1 MNKTTPYT
9 PVVSI
14 IGFHHARGPE
24 VEHWIGVDNE
34 DHISEWPLLPFLA
47 LADGAHFAEEDF
59 SYFTLKHETASGPS
73 TLFGISCTRQLDS
86 NELIDRPADVT
97 RSTVQKAVVVIAN
110 SPTFFFGHLKQQL
123 SAVTTA
129 WFAQRNFEDLDI
141 ITKFQESLKKAFK
154 DIEHGREQYVGLSLR
169 ELVYEFRH
177 QTLVLFKCA
186 LLQPKMLFFG
196 SRCERLC
203 MTQFSLLS
211 LIPGLLRNLEDCSD
225 PDLNSYES
233 KLRKPTSVKTSDRQS
248 LLRFMGFPLQIFGK
262 GALFGPYTP
271 LQQLD
276 ILADFGTKS
285 YIVGSTNSL
294 LLQQRDRYSD
304 ILVNLDENSIN
315 VTSPSLRAALVL
327 SAADRRWIDALVFS
341 VTESWDEADPSR
353 PKTMGFVGS
362 EDYIRLQFEE
372 YVLSMVSAVKYHLF
386 LDKHHGSDQ
395 NLFLPDI
402 EGDPAYDFQMDWVD
416 YWKMTENFRIFQK
429 FTDSELFDL
438 VPPKHVMA
446 GGLTMEDVQRR
457 IVQQMRELGVDEKVN
472 RGREVLATT
481 LASGRTNV
489 TTVFSNLSKNV
500 EKFREQRRSQDVTP
514 QLNPEVIASP
524 TSEGSPAIEP
534 TAVVTAT
541 TTTNVANSAT
551 PVAETVTRA
560 GTYFSSWAAW
570 AGEKRKAFVR
580 PAILSPPQEPIID
593 TNEKSLPPDPPKKSF
608 EESIFDAR
616 ARAVYGSSGSP
627 VMSPQGNSGLPF
639 STTKNLDEENG
650 VGLGIANLEPK
661 NPPVPATERALSLKL
676 DKAEPALPALPVE
689 KEGDEKDMPL
699 LTSGKAVQSAPAQ
712 EGEGLDIPPPTPP
725 KPAPVNEDGMTGIP
739 SIIPAK
745 SVMLEEEGEQ
755 STPPPKPKKSAPP
768 DEEEKVSVDV
778 PPAAPV
784 ESGLPVVEET
794 EAVMPPPPALTE
806 SALPVKEENIPPLP
820 PVKGEPKNVSP
831 AVQKGVPQESPDM
844 DPSLNSKL
852 PVEKAAKSPVSE
864 PESVESTQS
873 PTPALEVAVPTK
885 TEADISQPLASPAE
899 DVESPRLVIR
909 KRRVVAEPTQPSSP
923 VLDKVERPLRPGR
936 LAQTPFGPTIGGTS
950 EISSVSEKLARR
962 SIPTFETAIG
972 SIKSERVSPEPM
984 KSPDYNKTT
993 PADIF
998 SAREKSPEPFR
1009 VNRHVRGESTNQNSP
1024 QEPVIKPLSRAGT
1037 ESATIGSKISGE
1049 SLRSTRFMRS
1059 ESPVTNTGEPVF
1071 KPTRHTRNES
1081 GSMSPAIEPALRP
1094 IRHARTES
1102 GSMSSDNSVLRSVGV
1117 GVGSGGIGP
1126 DREPV
1131 LRPIRHARTES
1142 GSMNSDKDTVLRS
1155 VGHTRTDSGRISPE
1169 KEPVLRS
1176 IGHIRSE
1183 SGSTSPE
1190 KPAPKPERIKSSIA
1204 ERAKRFSQQEDPS
1217 DAPKSS
1223 FAARRAMFEKK

>member
-1 MNKTTPYT
+1 MNTTTPYT

-24 VEHWIGVDNE
+24 VEHWIGVDDQ

-59 SYFTLKHETASGPS
+59 SYFTLKHETASGPT

-211 LIPGLLRNLEDCSD
+211 LVPGLLRNLEDCSD

-248 LLRFMGFPLQIFGK
+248 LLKFMGFPLQIFGK

-372 YVLSMVSAVKYHLF
+372 YVLSMVSSVKYHLF

-514 QLNPEVIASP
+514 QPNSEVITSP
-524 TSEGSPAIEP
+524 TSEGLPATES
-534 TAVVTAT
+534 AAASTAT
-541 TTTNVANSAT
+541 TSIAT
-551 PVAETVTRA
+551 PAIPVAETVTRA

-570 AGEKRKAFVR
+570 AGEKKKAFVK
-580 PAILSPPQEPIID
+580 PSITSPPPEPATD
-593 TNEKSLPPDPPKKSF
+593 ANEKSLPPDPPKKSF

-616 ARAVYGSSGSP
+616 ARAAYGGSDSP
-627 VMSPQGNSGLPF
+627 IMSPQRNSGSGFPLGAA
-639 STTKNLDEENG
+639 KNLDDEKG

-661 NPPVPATERALSLKL
+661 NSPVPTTERPLPPKL
-676 DKAEPALPALPVE
+676 DKVLPIDEERRSMPPPTPAKQVLAEEERA
-689 KEGDEKDMPL
+689 KTDMPSVTPAKSTL
-699 LTSGKAVQSAPAQ
+699 PIEEEGGERGIPSPTPAKAVEEEEQGMSPPTSMEKAPLCEREQIETGMHLAAPV
-712 EGEGLDIPPPTPP
+712 GSGLSVEEEKTEKVMPPPEPVKSVLPIEEEDIPPPTPVKDEP
-725 KPAPVNEDGMTGIP
+725 KTVFPGVQ
-739 SIIPAK
+739 
-745 SVMLEEEGEQ
+745 EEVIQ
-755 STPPPKPKKSAPP
+755 ASP
-768 DEEEKVSVDV
+768 D
-778 PPAAPV
+778 
-784 ESGLPVVEET
+784 
-794 EAVMPPPPALTE
+794 TE
-806 SALPVKEENIPPLP
+806 SSHNP
-820 PVKGEPKNVSP
+820 G
-831 AVQKGVPQESPDM
+831 
-844 DPSLNSKL
+844 L
-852 PVEKAAKSPVSE
+852 PVEKPVESPVLD
-864 PESVESTQS
+864 PESIESTQLLAS
-873 PTPALEVAVPTK
+873 ALEVEIPTK
-885 TEADISQPLASPAE
+885 AETDTAQPLASPVE
-899 DVESPRLVIR
+899 KVESPKLVVR
-909 KRRVVAEPTQPSSP
+909 KRRVVVEPTQPSSP
-923 VLDKVERPLRPGR
+923 VLEKVERPLRPGR
-936 LAQTPFGPTIGGTS
+936 LAQTPFGPTIGVTS
-950 EISSVSEKLARR
+950 EISSVAEKIARR

-972 SIKSERVSPEPM
+972 SIKSEVSPEPM
-984 KSPDYNKTT
+984 KSPDYNKAS
-993 PADIF
+993 PMEAI
-998 SAREKSPEPFR
+998 SARAKSPESFR
-1009 VNRHVRGESTNQNSP
+1009 VGRHIRGESVTHTSP
-1024 QEPVIKPLSRAGT
+1024 QETIIKPLSRAGT
-1037 ESATIGSKISGE
+1037 ESATIGLKTSGE

-1059 ESPVTNTGEPVF
+1059 ESPVTITGEPVL
-1071 KPTRHTRNES
+1071 KPTRHTRNDS
-1081 GSMSPAIEPALRP
+1081 GSLSPVREPALRP

-1102 GSMSSDNSVLRSVGV
+1102 GSMNSDNSVLRSVGHV
-1117 GVGSGGIGP
+1117 RVESGSTGL
-1126 DREPV
+1126 DREPI

-1142 GSMNSDKDTVLRS
+1142 GSMNSDKDSVLRS
-1155 VGHTRTDSGRISPE
+1155 VGHTRTDSGRMSPE
-1169 KEPVLRS
+1169 KDSSLRS

-1190 KPAPKPERIKSSIA
+1190 KPALKPERIKSSIA
-1204 ERAKRFSQQEDPS
+1204 ERAKRFSQQEDP